1 MNEQEARAVLL
12 VKAIE
17 TAPEAASW
25 LTEAQREAATAAAL
39 SAAPRPAADGQRLA
53 WTEGFLARRALGL
66 EHLLSDRQ
74 PRLHALLGATHWLA
88 LWRWAVPL
96 AGLLAGL
103 LAEFWV
109 SPREIDLLS
118 PALTTFVLWNLL
130 VYLGLVVAGARSLA
144 SSARPSRAAAWLS
157 RLAWPR
163 RWTRGLW
170 GVSRQFQR
178 DWMRLAGAATGARL
192 LASLHLAAALGA
204 LGMVAALLFKGFFTE
219 FHVGWQSQWLDARQ
233 MHALFDTVGQW
244 LGAAPT
250 TLADMARL
258 ERGTGAT
265 KADGSHWALW
275 WTRLLLLGVAV
286 PRLLLAGWSAWR
298 ARRRLRELHPD
309 LSDAYFVRLLAE
321 HGGPPATAV
330 VLPYSLTA
338 SPAQVE
344 GLRDTVRRSL
354 GLSAKL
360 RLLPATAYGDDA
372 PALPA
377 TERGRQRQ
385 VIVLFGLGATPERET
400 HGRFLQQVQ
409 AHAGAPVSVWLDA
422 SALAARLTPG
432 ARGARLAER
441 ESLWRDFLGPSNPVQ
456 VWTLE
461 APSHD

>member
-1 MNEQEARAVLL
+1 
-12 VKAIE
+12 
-17 TAPEAASW
+17 
-25 LTEAQREAATAAAL
+25 
-39 SAAPRPAADGQRLA
+39 
-53 WTEGFLARRALGL
+53 
-66 EHLLSDRQ
+66 
-74 PRLHALLGATHWLA
+74 
-88 LWRWAVPL
+88 
-96 AGLLAGL
+96 
-103 LAEFWV
+103 
-109 SPREIDLLS
+109 
-118 PALTTFVLWNLL
+118 VLWNLL
-130 VYLGLVVAGARSLA
+130 VYLWLGVAGLRALGR
-144 SSARPSRAAAWLS
+144 ARPSRAAAWLS

-178 DWMRLAGAATGARL
+178 DWMRLAGAATGERL
-192 LASLHLAAALGA
+192 LATLHLGAALGA
-204 LGMVAALLFKGFFTE
+204 LGMAAALLFKGFFTE
-219 FHVGWQSQWLDARQ
+219 FHVGWQSQWLDASQ
-233 MHALFDTVGQW
+233 MHAIFGTVGQW
-244 LGAAPT
+244 LGMAPL
-250 TLADMARL
+250 TLEDMARL
-258 ERGTGAT
+258 ERGAAAI

-275 WTRLLLLGVAV
+275 WTRLLLMGVAV

-441 ESLWRDFLGPSNPVQ
+441 ESLWRDFLGPSTSVQ